1 MKKSLHIFWISLGF
15 LCLGLGTLGIC
26 IPVLPTVPF
35 YMATVFCFAKG
46 SERLHRWFL
55 GTGLYKKH
63 LESFTKNKEMTL
75 KAKLSVISTV
85 TLLMAFDFYIM
96 HNVPVGRICL
106 IMVWLAHMFYFAL
119 RIKTVKERS

>member
-1 MKKSLHIFWISLGF
+1 
-15 LCLGLGTLGIC
+15 
-26 IPVLPTVPF
+26 
-35 YMATVFCFAKG
+35 
-46 SERLHRWFL
+46 
-55 GTGLYKKH
+55 
-63 LESFTKNKEMTL
+63 MTL

-85 TLLMAFDFYIM
+85 TLLMAFGFYMM